1 MNARAGREP
10 AQALGGPEGLE
21 PASPIVMPGHAE
33 TTIYDV
39 ARVAGV
45 APSTV
50 SRALSK
56 PGRVSYKTA
65 EHVRRVAEQLGYRT
79 GRMER
84 VVSQRGTGM
93 LGMIVADIANPVFF
107 GMIRGAERG
116 ASDRGF
122 TMLMVETQES
132 EEVERAALDR
142 LIPVVD
148 GVILSASRMSDSA
161 IRSVAKLKPLV

>member
-1 MNARAGREP
+1 MNAGAGYEP
-10 AQALGGPEGLE
+10 AQALGGPGGLE

-33 TTIYDV
+33 PTIYEV

-50 SRALSK
+50 SRASSK

-65 EHVRRVAEQLGYRT
+65 DHVRRVAEQLGYRT

-84 VVSQRGTGM
+84 VVSERGTGM
-93 LGMIVADIANPVFF
+93 LGMIVADIANPVCF
-107 GMIRGAERG
+107 GMSGAERA

-132 EEVERAALDR
+132 EGVERAALDR

-161 IRSVAKLKPLV
+161 ILALNGEILLLC